1 MLEKLIRLMTT
12 WQKFGNPVEIWYQR
26 LFGMNKTSFRVVDRG
41 SRIACI
47 CRPEAHRM
55 FGEVWFDRDYDVPG
69 LVLRPG
75 DTVLDIGGNQGFFA
89 CYAAWQGCRV
99 ISFEPDPGNIRLLE
113 QNLQANGLASK
124 VKVIPA
130 AVKAHAGEVRL
141 FRTDQ
146 MGGGMNTTMPHFAE
160 QLGFAEGDSQIV
172 PAVSLPEVLKAE
184 GVDRVRLCK
193 MDCEGAE
200 LEIVSSLTK
209 DDMGRI
215 DAFAL
220 EFHREAY
227 SPMDLVKALE
237 RWGTHHVFPAASK
250 SYCQRD
256 ILYAISKRAMD
267 EILCPVG

>member
-1 MLEKLIRLMTT
+1 
-12 WQKFGNPVEIWYQR
+12 
-26 LFGMNKTSFRVVDRG
+26 
-41 SRIACI
+41 
-47 CRPEAHRM
+47 
-55 FGEVWFDRDYDVPG
+55 
-69 LVLRPG
+69 
-75 DTVLDIGGNQGFFA
+75 
-89 CYAAWQGCRV
+89 
-99 ISFEPDPGNIRLLE
+99 
-113 QNLQANGLASK
+113 
-124 VKVIPA
+124 
-130 AVKAHAGEVRL
+130 
-141 FRTDQ
+141 
-146 MGGGMNTTMPHFAE
+146 MNTTMPHFAE

-200 LEIVSSLTK
+200 LEIVLSLTEAE
-209 DDMGRI
+209 MGRI

-227 SPMDLVKALE
+227 SPMDLVKALD